1 MIGMQKFIAIS
12 YAITCA
18 EDNRLKIL
26 KITSHDTTRNQGN
39 TKTSKR
45 NLVGSNVLDT
55 WISASFEQETVL
67 SKNNNNDNTTI
78 ECLQTVE
85 MHHSGVRAL
94 EMFQSTHQSIIKNK
108 IVVSVGGNNTYAVGG
123 QQ

>member
-1 MIGMQKFIAIS
+1 MLTLLQYHG
-12 YAITCA
+12 
-18 EDNRLKIL
+18 
-26 KITSHDTTRNQGN
+26 
-39 TKTSKR
+39 
-45 NLVGSNVLDT
+45 LDT
-55 WISASFEQETVL
+55 WISPSFEQETVL

-108 IVVSVGGNNTYAVGG
+108 IVVSVGGNNTICCWRVSNDCV
-123 QQ
+123 